1 MSKEKSLDKLS
12 DKEFL
17 FELTKAQV
25 QPALGCTEIGIV
37 SLACAKASSMLP
49 GKWTSASVYV
59 SLYVYRNDARV
70 GVPRLG
76 RCGIK
81 SIAAAGLILA
91 NPEKKLACLDEL
103 TPTTIKQALKFGE
116 PSNRTIE
123 VIVDFESD
131 PVYTRAVVY
140 DDKDNCAEVTV
151 MYEHDRIVSA
161 KLNGKETLKKENPKN
176 IKEKIDQA
184 QKELTWDDLNDKV
197 SVQSAFEI
205 ISKTKLSE
213 LEFLMDG
220 IKMNQKVVDDGMKN
234 TDPTSITK
242 AWMKVMK
249 DNKGTFGI
257 KNDKWAYKEIIL
269 ATAAAVD
276 SRMYGCPLPVMS
288 SSRSGD
294 HGLTVTIPQY
304 EYAKKFNIDKTK
316 MLQATM
322 FAHYVTWKIKS
333 KVGHLC
339 GMCGSALAAGC
350 GTIAG
355 IAFQNGWD
363 WEKINALLNF
373 HMTSQGGVVCD
384 GAKPSCSLKIMASL
398 MAGFTAISFVSEG
411 GRMTDKNG
419 LTHHDFDKT
428 LNNMARLSKKTQN
441 PTVRNVCGILD
452 RMEKEAK

>member
-1 MSKEKSLDKLS
+1 MPKKSLDKLS

-37 SLACAKASSMLP
+37 SLACAKAASILP

-91 NPEKKLACLDEL
+91 NPEKKLACLDAL
-103 TPTTIKQALKFGE
+103 TPATIKQALKYGE
-116 PSNRTIE
+116 PSNRAID
-123 VIVDFESD
+123 VSVDPDSD
-131 PVYTRAVVY
+131 PVYTKVVAY
-140 DDKDNCAEVTV
+140 DDKENVAEVTI
-151 MYEHDRIVSA
+151 MYSHDNIVSA
-161 KLNGKETLKKENPKN
+161 KLNNKETLKIAVAKSLDDKV
-176 IKEKIDQA
+176 EKA
-184 QKELTWDDLNDKV
+184 QKELSWDDLNDKV
-197 SVQSAFEI
+197 SVKTAFEI
-205 ISKTKLSE
+205 ISKTKLCE
-213 LEFLMDG
+213 IEFLMDG
-220 IKMNQKVVDDGMKN
+220 LKMNDKVVEDGLKN
-234 TDPTSITK
+234 PDPTSITK
-242 AWMKVMK
+242 TWLKMMK
-249 DNKGTFGI
+249 DNKSSFGI
-257 KNDKWAYKEIIL
+257 TSDKWAYKDIML

-276 SRMYGCPLPVMS
+276 SRMYGCPLPVMT

-294 HGLTVTIPQY
+294 HGLTVTIPQQV
-304 EYAKKFNIDKTK
+304 YAKKFNIDKTR
-316 MLQATM
+316 MLQAVM

-355 IAFQNGWD
+355 LAYQNGWD

-384 GAKPSCSLKIMASL
+384 GAKPSCSLKILASL
-398 MAGFTAISFVSEG
+398 MVGFTAINFVSEG

-419 LTHHDFDKT
+419 LTHHDVDKT
-428 LNNMARLSKKTQN
+428 INNMARLSRRTQN
-441 PTVRNVCGILD
+441 ATVRNMCGILD